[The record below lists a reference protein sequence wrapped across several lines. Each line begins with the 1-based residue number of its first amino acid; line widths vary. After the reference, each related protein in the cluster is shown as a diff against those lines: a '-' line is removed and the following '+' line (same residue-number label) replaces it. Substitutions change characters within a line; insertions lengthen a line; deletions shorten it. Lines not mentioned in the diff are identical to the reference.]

1 MTEDEL
7 WELRI
12 ALIAGSGFETV
23 FAHAH
28 RDSTASFKRKKF
40 TRPTA
45 QKKEKTVY
53 TIPYIAPH
61 RNPAWDPTGVWQNLP
76 VYTPPPPMSSDGIP
90 MLGYVQYDSDG
101 KPLEGKTRTFPNE
114 PTYGDDGPLDR
125 YDWRYEGSYGP
136 WSWSYSDETLP
147 MDERSM

>member
-1 MTEDEL
+1 MSEDEL
-7 WELRI
+7 WKLRI

-45 QKKEKTVY
+45 QKKEVARY
-53 TIPYIAPH
+53 IIPYIAPYQ
-61 RNPAWDPTGVWQNLP
+61 NPAWDPSGSFQNLP

-90 MLGYVQYDSDG
+90 MLGNVQYDSSG
-101 KPLEGKTRTFPNE
+101 KPIEGTTRRHP
-114 PTYGDDGPLDR
+114 DDLTLQD
-125 YDWRYEGSYGP
+125 EGYQHPYAWDLGGG
-136 WSWSYSDETLP
+136 YTDETLP
-147 MDERSM
+147 SQQTWYPY